1 MNKTPITIKESI
13 SAGWQ
18 LTKSNYSILL
28 ASLAILMAISVG
40 LSIADN
46 IITAS
51 SSKSPATSVIIAL
64 LLASLVVTVLRVGIQ
79 NLTSIGFTR
88 IQLNILDK
96 KATSVS
102 QLFNSE
108 NIFWRYL
115 GTSIVYALIVIGG
128 FILLIVPGVVWAIKY
143 QFALP
148 LVVDKKLS
156 LGEAITKSG
165 QITKGYKGW
174 LFGLAIVLGL
184 LNIAGLLA
192 LGVGLLLT
200 IPITV
205 MSQIWV
211 YRKLLNSNSTKDA

>member
-28 ASLAILMAISVG
+28 ASLAVLIAISIG

-51 SSKSPATSVIIAL
+51 SSNSPATSVIIAL

-96 KATSVS
+96 KPTKIG
-102 QLFNSE
+102 QIFNAE
-108 NIFWRYL
+108 NLFWRYL

-128 FILLIVPGVVWAIKY
+128 FILLIVPGVIWAIKY

-148 LVVDKKLS
+148 LVVDKKMKLS
-156 LGEAITKSG
+156 ESLTKSG

-184 LNIAGLLA
+184 INIAGLLA

-200 IPITV
+200 VPITV

-211 YRKLLNSNSTKDA
+211 YRKLLNSNGSNTK

>member
-28 ASLAILMAISVG
+28 ASLAVLIAISIG

-51 SSKSPATSVIIAL
+51 SSNSPATSVIIAL

-96 KATSVS
+96 KPTNIG
-102 QLFNSE
+102 QIFNAE
-108 NIFWRYL
+108 NLFWRYL

-128 FILLIVPGVVWAIKY
+128 LILLIVPGVIWAVKY

-148 LVVDKKLS
+148 LVVDKKMKLS
-156 LGEAITKSG
+156 ESLTKSG

-184 LNIAGLLA
+184 INIAGLLA

-200 IPITV
+200 VPITV

-211 YRKLLNSNSTKDA
+211 YRKLLNNNGSNTK